1 MALRFVYC
9 LIEHSIVFEF
19 YKIMRIHTSVI
30 TEYIIIYSRSR
41 RCQINSLYSQIL
53 LPSALLFRLLKIV
66 VGSVA
71 FPVRTVVARVVTRV
85 ELSTVVRL
93 RAEIVVA
100 G

>member
-19 YKIMRIHTSVI
+19 YKIMRIHTSV
-30 TEYIIIYSRSR
+30 IYSRSR